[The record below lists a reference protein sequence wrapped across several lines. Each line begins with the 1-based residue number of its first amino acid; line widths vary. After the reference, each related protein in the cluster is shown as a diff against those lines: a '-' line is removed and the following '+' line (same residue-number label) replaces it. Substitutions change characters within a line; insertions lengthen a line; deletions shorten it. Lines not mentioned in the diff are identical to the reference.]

1 MKVIAKDNFKTNGIF
16 YEKGDEV
23 KDIDK
28 DTLIKLNERGFIEP
42 LTPKQIQN
50 FGVEVKE
57 EKKFKIKED

>member
-1 MKVIAKDNFKTNGIF
+1 MKIIAKENFNLNNVF

-23 KDIDK
+23 KDITK
-28 DTLIKLNERGFIEP
+28 DILVKLNERGFIEP